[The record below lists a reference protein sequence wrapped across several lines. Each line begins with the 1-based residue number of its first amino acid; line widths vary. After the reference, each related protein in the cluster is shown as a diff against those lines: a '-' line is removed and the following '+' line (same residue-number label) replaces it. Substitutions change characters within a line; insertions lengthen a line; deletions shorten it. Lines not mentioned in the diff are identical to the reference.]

1 MSTKDENRPPKLPF
15 SLFMKSVLVGRRF
28 DYPSRYLRWLL
39 GSVNR
44 RRHPELW
51 ELYLEEKQL
60 PYVLHY
66 LLRNDSCGV
75 DVGCH
80 VGSFLS
86 LLIKCA
92 PKGKHIAFEA
102 SKVKSEWLKR
112 RFPSVEIIQNAV
124 ADEVGTGIFEENV
137 KLSGYS
143 RLRIKGETASGSA
156 DSRVVVCRLDDLLLD
171 RKIDFIKLDIEGGEL
186 AALRGALATIKKWQ
200 PAIVFE
206 CAPEFALN
214 KLNISR
220 AELYDF
226 LTVEAKY
233 KIYCFSDFL
242 FQKGCMDFS
251 EFRKCGLYPFRAFN
265 FVALP
270 ASEQINAQL
279 SGSGAENL
287 DYRGF
292 R

>member
-1 MSTKDENRPPKLPF
+1 VD
-15 SLFMKSVLVGRRF
+15 
-28 DYPSRYLRWLL
+28 
-39 GSVNR
+39 R

-60 PYVLHY
+60 PYVLQH

-86 LLIKCA
+86 LLLKFA
-92 PKGKHIAFEA
+92 PQGKHIAFEA

-112 RFPSVEIIQNAV
+112 RFPYVEIVQKAV
-124 ADEVGTGIFEENV
+124 ADEAGTGIFEENV
-137 KLSGYS
+137 KLSGFS
-143 RLRIKGETASGSA
+143 RLRIKGEAASGSA
-156 DSRVVVCRLDDLLLD
+156 DSQVAICRLDDLLFD

-186 AALRGALATIKKWQ
+186 AALRGALATIKKSQ
-200 PAIVFE
+200 PAIIFE
-206 CAPEFALN
+206 CAPEFVLT
-214 KLNISR
+214 KLNVNR
-220 AELYDF
+220 AELYDL

-233 KIYCFSDFL
+233 NIYCFSDFL
-242 FQKGCMDFS
+242 FQRGCMDFS
-251 EFRKCGLYPFRAFN
+251 EFRKCGFYPFRAFN

-270 ASEQINAQL
+270 ASMQINAQL
-279 SGSGAENL
+279 SGGGAENL